1 MELTLNAPALLFPT
15 VSLLLL
21 AYTNRFLALATLI
34 RNLHAQYKSEP
45 SPLIWEQIKNL
56 KLRVK
61 LIRDMQVL
69 GVFSLF
75 LCVLCMLLIF
85 AENMQMAKYIF
96 GGSLLV
102 LMASLS
108 LSIAELYISI
118 KALTIQLSDIEE
130 GAARRQTDKPG
141 GR

>member
-1 MELTLNAPALLFPT
+1 MELPLNAPGLLFPT

-21 AYTNRFLALATLI
+21 AYTNRFLALASLI
-34 RNLHAQYKSEP
+34 RNLHAQYKKEP
-45 SPLIWEQIKNL
+45 SQLIWKQIKNL
-56 KLRVK
+56 RLRVK

-85 AENMQMAKYIF
+85 QGNNKLATYVF
-96 GGSLLV
+96 GSSLFI
-102 LMASLS
+102 LMISLS

-118 KALTIQLSDIEE
+118 KALNIQLSDIEE
-130 GAARRQTDKPG
+130 GASHQGNA
-141 GR
+141 

>member
-34 RNLHAQYKSEP
+34 RNLHAQYKTEP
-45 SPLIWEQIKNL
+45 SPLIWAQIKNL
-56 KLRVK
+56 RLRVK

-85 AENMQMAKYIF
+85 EGKMLLAKYLF
-96 GGSLLV
+96 GGSLLT
-102 LMASLS
+102 LMASLGI
-108 LSIAELYISI
+108 SIAELYISI
-118 KALTIQLSDIEE
+118 KALNIQLSDIEE
-130 GAARRQTDKPG
+130 GAARQKMDKPDAK
-141 GR
+141 